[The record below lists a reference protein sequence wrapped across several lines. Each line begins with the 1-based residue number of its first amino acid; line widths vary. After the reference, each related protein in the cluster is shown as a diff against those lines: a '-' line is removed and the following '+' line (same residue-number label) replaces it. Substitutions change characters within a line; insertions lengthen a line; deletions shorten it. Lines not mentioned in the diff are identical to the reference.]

1 MGTVKKATPLPKQDG
16 FQMQTLSDVVKRSER
31 TDHQVFDGGEV
42 LDVEVATPFPPHEV
56 DVIHKL
62 GKVPS
67 GFVIINT
74 DTLVIARQVSADK
87 LKIRLQFSTTC
98 NAKVMV
104 F

>member
-31 TDHQVFDGGEV
+31 TDHQVFDGGE
-42 LDVEVATPFPPHEV
+42 LIEVEVSAAGEK
-56 DVIHKL
+56 DVLHKL
-62 GKVPS
+62 GKTPS
-67 GFVIINT
+67 GFVLADI
-74 DTLVIARQVSADK
+74 DTFVLIRRVSSDK
-87 LKIRLQFSTTC
+87 IKIRLEFSGAC